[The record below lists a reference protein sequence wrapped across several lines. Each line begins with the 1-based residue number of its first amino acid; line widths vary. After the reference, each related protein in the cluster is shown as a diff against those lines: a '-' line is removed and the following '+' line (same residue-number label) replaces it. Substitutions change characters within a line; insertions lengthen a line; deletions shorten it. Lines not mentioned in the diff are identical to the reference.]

1 MNNTA
6 LAKLIWVLI
15 YGGLLC
21 AVLGMT
27 IQKTDAAVGWSMVIA
42 GAVVAGSG
50 VVLVVVRS
58 RRKDAP

>member
-1 MNNTA
+1 MNNTV

-21 AVLGMT
+21 AVLGLT
-27 IQKTDAAVGWSMVIA
+27 IQKTDAALGWPMVIA
-42 GAVVAGSG
+42 GAVVAGLG
-50 VVLVVVRS
+50 AVLVVIRS